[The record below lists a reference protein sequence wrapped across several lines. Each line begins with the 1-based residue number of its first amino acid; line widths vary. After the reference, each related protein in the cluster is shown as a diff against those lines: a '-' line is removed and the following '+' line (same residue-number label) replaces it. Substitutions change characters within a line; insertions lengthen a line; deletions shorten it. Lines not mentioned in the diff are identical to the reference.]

1 MGVGGIILRTRLC
14 DDGSDIFGK
23 FDGFNTF
30 YYQWWIQII
39 QEKFLTHGQFCEIQ
53 DGRLDGC

>member
-14 DDGSDIFGK
+14 VDGSESFGQ
-23 FDGFNTF
+23 FDGFNAL
-30 YYQWWIQII
+30 YCQWQIQII

-53 DGRLDGC
+53 DGR